1 MQDLSGFIT
10 QNGLKYEVEVQ
21 SVGLILALSILNCNH
36 HYTNRLNILIVL
48 LYSNLLGMG
57 ETFHPSLL
65 LNEEF

>member
-1 MQDLSGFIT
+1 MKLREK
-10 QNGLKYEVEVQ
+10 L
-21 SVGLILALSILNCNH
+21 VGLILALSILNCNH